1 MGTRK
6 RGLALA
12 AAALAVTLAAVAAP
26 AGRARAAE
34 PPSCARVTWE
44 GNGGYIA
51 VQESPARTL
60 NWVIELKPPDL
71 LFGDW
76 SVSTYLNG
84 KNTGSGFHRAVLFE
98 TRNPHGSI
106 RNVPPG
112 ERFTVHAEHTFNLLI
127 VERVWQAI
135 PAASETGCITI

>member
-1 MGTRK
+1 VVTAIKGRGKRENGTRK
-6 RGLALA
+6 RIALA
-12 AAALAVTLAAVAAP
+12 VAALAVTLAAVAAP
-26 AGRARAAE
+26 AGGARAAE
-34 PPSCARVTWE
+34 
-44 GNGGYIA
+44 
-51 VQESPARTL
+51 ESASRTL

-112 ERFTVHAEHTFNLLI
+112 ERFTVHAEHTFNLLV